1 MGLEKIITRSPTIA
15 AILIVSLLGVLDPAL
30 ASAEGGRGGLT
41 LAQLPTM
48 TAVKVSDLVGKASVK
63 RSFGHGK
70 QHTRS
75 ISKVSFQSSGRE
87 GVAIGDLLKAN
98 PAPLSQVFVAAHHR
112 SHSEQALKSIL
123 GHETAKTPVS
133 VALTL
138 PRTVKANP
146 SGSTKGD
153 LPPIALMTPPHLTFT
168 AQNAPHL
175 TNPIPHKKSE
185 APTGRTSAQKIQ
197 DLLAT
202 TPVHESLSSA
212 LLLKIEREGQGFH
225 ISPRSLV
232 FPRTGRVAKIEWSQ
246 DASDLSLFVRDQA
259 IVSLDQSKGQLTA
272 HKRGVTELYAVS
284 QGKMFIIPITV
295 EDGGSQWDLKVPDAL
310 LSLEGLFKGDA
321 LGTASSASFKASES
335 SLPSSSLSLR
345 DSIAQT
351 EKTLADDAQASREIT
366 LDRSAVLYGTLSLQ
380 VTDDRSSPA
389 DGKIYPAPNIDV
401 RLIGTELKAR
411 TDATGHVTIRD
422 VPLGSHFQ
430 VRLDDPNAAL
440 RPSLV
445 EVEAQ
450 AGVARVRM
458 LRSFVFEALQ
468 NIIQSAQN
476 TNLGSYCGSVV
487 ASEPKGTPQQGI
499 QISID
504 APHEGPFYFNRY
516 GFPDRAQAATGPDG
530 RFCFL
535 NVATG
540 PAALSVTY
548 PNKYVE
554 TFTVPIYSGRH
565 VDEDLVLGHDKTL
578 RTRLV
583 AMPSA
588 HEQLS
593 GAQSDGVRYSPIDM
607 ADLIPLGSDD
617 PMMQIASGVVQTQD
631 EIPIVSGKVRAMAR
645 AAEFEPVLYQ
655 YKEGAR
661 QPVTPLIPR
670 GFVEDLALYAQVAH
684 DPEQGSVLV
693 EFGHPKGLDDSVN
706 MRLLDQYG
714 RDVGDG
720 WYFSDQPMTKAM
732 FFNVNPG
739 IYTILAETKDR
750 YWLAADSVYVYNETV
765 SYLNL
770 GSELRYRA
778 LRKRDDDGR

>member
-1 MGLEKIITRSPTIA
+1 LGLEKIITRSPTIA
-15 AILIVSLLGVLDPAL
+15 AVLAVSFLGVLDPAL
-30 ASAEGGRGGLT
+30 AVSSGGHGGLT
-41 LAQLPTM
+41 LAQLSTM
-48 TAVKVSDLVGKASVK
+48 NAVKVSDLVVKAGVK
-63 RSFGHGK
+63 RQFDSSK

-87 GVAIGDLLKAN
+87 GVAIVDLLKAT
-98 PAPLSQVFVAAHHR
+98 PAPLSQVFAAAHHR
-112 SHSEQALKSIL
+112 SHSEKALQLIL
-123 GHETAKTPVS
+123 GHETVKAPLS
-133 VALTL
+133 IALTL
-138 PRTVKANP
+138 PRTVKASP
-146 SGSTKGD
+146 SGSKKAD
-153 LPPIALMTPPHLTFT
+153 LQPVTGITPDHLSFT
-168 AQNAPHL
+168 AQATPGL
-175 TNPIPHKKSE
+175 PKAIPHKKSE
-185 APTGRTSAQKIQ
+185 APTRTTSAQKIQ
-197 DLLAT
+197 ELLAT

-232 FPRTGRVAKIEWSQ
+232 FPQTGRVAKIEWSQ
-246 DASDLSLFVRDQA
+246 EASDLSLFVRDQA
-259 IVSLDQSKGQLTA
+259 IVSLDQTKGQLTA

-284 QGKMFIIPITV
+284 QGKMYIVPITV
-295 EDGGSQWDLKVPDAL
+295 EDGASQWDLKVPDAL
-310 LSLEGLFKGDA
+310 LSLEGIFRGDA
-321 LGTASSASFKASES
+321 LGAASSASFKAPES
-335 SLPSSSLSLR
+335 SVPSSSLSLR
-345 DSIAQT
+345 DSVAQT
-351 EKTLADDAQASREIT
+351 EKTLADAAQASREIT

-380 VTDDRSSPA
+380 VIDDRSSPV
-389 DGKIYPAPNIDV
+389 DGKIYPVPNIDV
-401 RLIGTELKAR
+401 RLVGTELKAR

-487 ASEPKGTPQQGI
+487 AAEPKGTPQQDI

-540 PAALSVTY
+540 PAALSMTHS
-548 PNKYVE
+548 NRYVE
-554 TFTVPIYSGRH
+554 TVTVPIYGGRH
-565 VDEDLVLGHDKTL
+565 VDEDLVLGRDKTL

-593 GAQSDGVRYSPIDM
+593 GDQSGGVRYSPIDM
-607 ADLIPLGSDD
+607 VDLIPLGSDD
-617 PMMQIASGVVQTQD
+617 PMTQVASGVVQTQD
-631 EIPIVSGKVRAMAR
+631 EIPIVSGKVRAISR

-670 GFVEDLALYAQVAH
+670 GFVEDLALYAQVSH

-720 WYFSDQPMTKAM
+720 WYFSDQPMTRAM

-778 LRKRDDDGR
+778 LRKREDDGR